1 MSDQNI
7 SVSIQ
12 LLTGEEVARILKI
25 SRAYA
30 YRLMKQGDIPTIKIG
45 RTVRVSY
52 DNLWLCCMNMGSG
65 HTTPSPSD
73 IFS

>member
-30 YRLMKQGDIPTIKIG
+30 YRLMKQGDIPTIKMG

-52 DNLWLCCMNMGSG
+52 DNLLKFIQENTAYVE
-65 HTTPSPSD
+65 HN
-73 IFS
+73 

>member
-30 YRLMKQGDIPTIKIG
+30 YRLMKQGDIPTIKMG

-52 DNLWLCCMNMGSG
+52 DNLLKFIQEN
-65 HTTPSPSD
+65 TAYVERN
-73 IFS
+73 

>member
-1 MSDQNI
+1 MSDQYI

-30 YRLMKQGDIPTIKIG
+30 YRLMKQGDIPTIKMG

-52 DNLWLCCMNMGSG
+52 DNLLKFIQEN
-65 HTTPSPSD
+65 TAYVERN
-73 IFS
+73 

>member
-52 DNLWLCCMNMGSG
+52 DNLLKFIQEN
-65 HTTPSPSD
+65 TAYVERN
-73 IFS
+73 

>member
-30 YRLMKQGDIPTIKIG
+30 YRLMKQGDIPTIKMG
-45 RTVRVSY
+45 RTIRVSY
-52 DNLWLCCMNMGSG
+52 DNLLKFIQEN
-65 HTTPSPSD
+65 TAYVERN
-73 IFS
+73 

>member
-30 YRLMKQGDIPTIKIG
+30 YRLMKQGDIPTIKMG

-52 DNLWLCCMNMGSG
+52 DNLLKFIQEN
-65 HTTPSPSD
+65 TAYVELN
-73 IFS
+73 

>member
-52 DNLWLCCMNMGSG
+52 DNLLKFIQENTAYVE
-65 HTTPSPSD
+65 HN
-73 IFS
+73 

>member
-1 MSDQNI
+1 MSDQYI

-52 DNLWLCCMNMGSG
+52 NNLLKFIQEN
-65 HTTPSPSD
+65 TAYVERN
-73 IFS
+73 

>member
-30 YRLMKQGDIPTIKIG
+30 YRLMKQGDITTIKMG

-52 DNLWLCCMNMGSG
+52 DNLLKFIQEN
-65 HTTPSPSD
+65 TAYVERN
-73 IFS
+73 